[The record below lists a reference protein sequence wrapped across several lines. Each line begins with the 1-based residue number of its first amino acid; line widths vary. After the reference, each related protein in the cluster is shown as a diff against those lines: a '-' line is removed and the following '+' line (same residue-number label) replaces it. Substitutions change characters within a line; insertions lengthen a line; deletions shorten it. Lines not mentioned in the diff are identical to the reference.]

1 MVRLYPPVTV
11 KVGLCGSRDLYYLND
26 FIDFL
31 DEWPAARRGPHR
43 DRVRKCCVAALA
55 TEKSE
60 AEARRMFIAY
70 ARLLGVLQSTKEFM
84 PAKEDG
90 TARHPS

>member
-1 MVRLYPPVTV
+1 MVKRYPPITV
-11 KVGLCGSRDLYYLND
+11 KVGLRGSRDLYCLND

-55 TEKSE
+55 KEESE

-70 ARLLGVLQSTKEFM
+70 ARLLGVLQPSVELVPQRGLGKS
-84 PAKEDG
+84 K
-90 TARHPS
+90 HPI